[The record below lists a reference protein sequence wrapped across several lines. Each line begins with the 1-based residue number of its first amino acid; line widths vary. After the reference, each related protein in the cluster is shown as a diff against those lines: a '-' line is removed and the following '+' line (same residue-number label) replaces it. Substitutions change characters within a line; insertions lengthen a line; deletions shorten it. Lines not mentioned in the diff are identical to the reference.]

1 VYNNQVSP
9 ERDDVELVTGAQ
21 AGDTAAFG
29 ELVRRYQQAAFRTAY
44 LVVRDAASA
53 EDVTQEGFV
62 RAYQAIRTFRPGDP
76 FRPWVLRIV
85 TNLALNEV
93 RGRGRRA
100 GLLERVGVLHRRE
113 FESVP
118 APEAVALATERQRQ
132 LWRAISELP
141 EDDRLVLYLR
151 YFVELQEK
159 EIALVIGKAPGTV
172 KSRLHRSGERLR
184 RVIETRYP
192 GLRPA
197 ESGGGGGG

>member
-1 VYNNQVSP
+1 MSP
-9 ERDDVELVTGAQ
+9 ERDDVELVTEAQ

-29 ELVRRYQQAAFRTAY
+29 ELVRRYQEVAFRTAY
-44 LVVRDAASA
+44 LVVRDAATA
-53 EDVTQEGFV
+53 EDVTQEAFV
-62 RAYQAIRTFRPGDP
+62 RAYRAIGSFRTGDP

-100 GLLERVGVLHRRE
+100 GLLQRVGLLQRPE
-113 FESVP
+113 FEPVP
-118 APEAVALATERQRQ
+118 AAEAVALATERQRQ
-132 LWRAISELP
+132 LWRALSELP
-141 EDDRLVLYLR
+141 DDDRLVLYLR

-159 EIALVIGKAPGTV
+159 QIGVVIGKAQAPL
-172 KSRLHRSGERLR
+172 KKRLHRTGERLR

-197 ESGGGGGG
+197 ESGGGSGG